1 VDGASTCNQ
10 HLTSRLGLVALWGII
25 GVVAILAK
33 AVARLLPFALELAEY
48 ALAPLEVVS
57 LIAWIAIMA
66 VAEGYRGFHR
76 QFSPRVVARAVHLGA
91 HPKGWLVA
99 LAPLYCI
106 GLVHAT
112 RRRLITSWVL
122 TVAIIGL
129 VIGVRQ
135 LAQPWRGIVDSGVV
149 VGLAIGIGSILYF
162 AVRAARGHAMPVPP
176 DVPA

>member
-1 VDGASTCNQ
+1 MDGASTCNQ